1 MKLSN
6 GREVGLII
14 GCILET
20 EDRLHILCEDDGCY
34 RLLDMECG
42 ILCNE
47 RYSTIKE
54 IEKTLDYKFRR
65 IVYDGVV
72 TPEENEFIDVEM
84 GRD

>member
-20 EDRLHILCEDDGCY
+20 EDTLYILCEDDGEY
-34 RLLDMECG
+34 RLLNMEHG
-42 ILCNE
+42 ILCNDK
-47 RYSTIKE
+47 YSTIKE
-54 IEKTLDYKFRR
+54 IEKTLDYRFRR

-84 GRD
+84 DID

>member
-6 GREVGLII
+6 GREVELRR

-20 EDRLHILCEDDGCY
+20 EDTLYILCEDSGKY
-34 RLLDMECG
+34 RLLNMEHG

-54 IEKTLDYKFRR
+54 VEEILDYKFRR

-84 GRD
+84 DQ

>member
-6 GREVGLII
+6 GREVELKK

-20 EDRLHILCEDDGCY
+20 EDTLYILCEDNGEY
-34 RLLDMECG
+34 RLLNMEHG
-42 ILCNE
+42 VLDNE
-47 RYSTIKE
+47 KYSAIEE
-54 IEKTLDYKFRR
+54 IEKILDYKFRR

-84 GRD
+84 DK